1 MPSLSFRRS
10 APTSA
15 SGSRLLEGVIVA
27 AVAVVVVCAT
37 LATTFAGMAP

>member
-10 APTSA
+10 SST

-37 LATTFAGMAP
+37 LATTLSGMAP